1 MCAMNRATYSKA
13 FILVIAL
20 LVSLL
25 FLYMISG
32 FLMALLI
39 AALFAGMLYPG
50 YRWAMARSQFLAARP
65 GMTAAGIVLL
75 AVIAVGLP
83 FVGFVGMVSAQAVT
97 VAATVANNVTPWVR
111 DNLFTTE
118 GIERISA
125 WIPFYE
131 HIEPYRDTI
140 LSRLGQVAGEVGG
153 LFVRSGTALTRSTF
167 NFLLNLFVMFYA
179 MYFFLCRGKD
189 WIVWLS
195 GYLPLTDH
203 DRQEVLNR
211 GLTVTRATLKGIFII
226 GVLQGTLIGLAF
238 GVLGIPGALFWGTVV
253 VVLSALPAL
262 GPPVVWV
269 PATIYL
275 AVSGQI
281 GAAIG
286 LAVWGTLVVGVLDN
300 VLRPRIIGAET
311 RLPDLLIFLSMLGG
325 IGLFG
330 VFGLIIGP
338 IIAAVM
344 STTLDIYRYAFIT
357 ELPGER

>member
-13 FILVIAL
+13 FILVVAL

-39 AALFAGMLYPG
+39 AALFAGILYPA
-50 YRWAMARSQFLAARP
+50 YRWAMSRSKFLAARP

-75 AVIAVGLP
+75 AAVAIGLP
-83 FVGFVGMVSAQAVT
+83 FAGFVGMVSAQAVT

-111 DNLFTTE
+111 DHLFTAE

-131 HIEPYRDTI
+131 YIEPYRDTI

-153 LFVRSGTALTRSTF
+153 FFVRSGTALTRSTF
-167 NFLLNLFVMFYA
+167 SFLLNLFVMLYA
-179 MYFFLCRGKD
+179 LYFFLCRGRD

-203 DRQEVLNR
+203 DRQEVLDR

-226 GVLQGTLIGLAF
+226 GVLQGALIGAAF
-238 GVLGIPGALFWGTVV
+238 GVLGIPGAMFWGTVV
-253 VVLSALPAL
+253 VVLSAIPAL

-269 PATIYL
+269 PAAVYL
-275 AVSGQI
+275 ALSDQV

-286 LAVWGTLVVGVLDN
+286 LTVWGTLVVGVLDN

-325 IGLFG
+325 IGMFG
-330 VFGLIIGP
+330 VLGLIIGP
-338 IIAAVM
+338 IIAAVL
-344 STTLDIYRYAFIT
+344 STTLDIYRYAFIG
-357 ELPGER
+357 ELPRER